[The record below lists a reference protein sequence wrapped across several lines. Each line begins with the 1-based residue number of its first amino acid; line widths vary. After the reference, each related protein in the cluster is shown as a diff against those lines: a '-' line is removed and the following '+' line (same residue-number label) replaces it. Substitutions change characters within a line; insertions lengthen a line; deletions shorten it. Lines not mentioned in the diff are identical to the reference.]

1 MVHALRRAGTH
12 LPGGTLLSIRPHP
25 TWRPA
30 VAIVAGR
37 RLAVTQLVNP
47 AFDRALEAADS
58 ALERVMAEGRFRLI
72 GVRSARYRP
81 YLDRPSQMRK
91 YLELISPPRPRFPRG
106 ARARLTTMWAGA
118 PAGAR
123 IEVTESLVLNVLRR
137 HIPELQAGGLDPQD

>member
-12 LPGGTLLSIRPHP
+12 LRPGGTLLSIRPHP

-37 RLAVTQLVNP
+37 RRLPVTQLVNP

-58 ALERVMAEGRFRLI
+58 ALERVVAEGRFRLM
-72 GVRSARYRP
+72 GVRSARYRA

-137 HIPELQAGGLDPQD
+137 AV